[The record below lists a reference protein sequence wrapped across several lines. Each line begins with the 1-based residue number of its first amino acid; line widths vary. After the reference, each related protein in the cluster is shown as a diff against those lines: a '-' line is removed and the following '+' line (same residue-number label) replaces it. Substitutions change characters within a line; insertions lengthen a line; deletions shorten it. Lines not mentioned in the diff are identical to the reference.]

1 MLPRCWGVSALGC
14 HKGVLK
20 MIAGYIDRIEEGIAV
35 ILLNDG
41 DYQLNYP
48 AELLPENLG
57 EGDYINLSIEKDEE
71 KQETMLQEA
80 LFLMD
85 D

>member
-1 MLPRCWGVSALGC
+1 
-14 HKGVLK
+14 
-20 MIAGYIDRIEEGIAV
+20 MISGYIDRIEEGVAV

-48 AELLPENLG
+48 AELLPDNLG
-57 EGDYINLSIEKDEE
+57 EGDYIALSIERDEKKRE
-71 KQETMLQEA
+71 AMLKEA
-80 LFLMD
+80 LALMD

>member
-1 MLPRCWGVSALGC
+1 
-14 HKGVLK
+14 
-20 MIAGYIDRIEEGIAV
+20 MIAGYIDRIEEDVAV

-41 DYQLNYP
+41 DYQLNFP
-48 AELLPENLG
+48 AELLPEDMG
-57 EGDYINLSIEKDEE
+57 EGDYINLSLSQDEE
-71 KQETMLQEA
+71 KKQAVLAEA

>member
-1 MLPRCWGVSALGC
+1 MGC
-14 HKGVLK
+14 NKGVLK
-20 MIAGYIDRIEEGIAV
+20 MISGYIDRIEEGIAV

-57 EGDYINLSIEKDEE
+57 EGEIGR
-71 KQETMLQEA
+71 A
-80 LFLMD
+80 HV
-85 D
+85 

>member
-1 MLPRCWGVSALGC
+1 
-14 HKGVLK
+14 
-20 MIAGYIDRIEEGIAV
+20 MISGYIDRIEEGVAV

-57 EGDYINLSIEKDEE
+57 EGDYINLSIEKTR
-71 KQETMLQEA
+71 KNRRQCCRRHCP
-80 LFLMD
+80 
-85 D
+85 